1 MEGDKKMKYDAE
13 NTHKSERFISKKI
26 KNRNSIVVLFLLVLN
41 VFFFDVG
48 YLFESNSMVLYF
60 IYTCDS

>member
-1 MEGDKKMKYDAE
+1 MKYDAE